1 MIYKKCNLIIKEKKN
16 ILSIEVQRMWLKYK
30 ECDLN
35 TKNVTKLLKYEKSDL
50 STKSTKKMWL
60 IYKEYDLFTRVQIK
74 WHR

>member
-1 MIYKKCNLIIKEKKN
+1 M
-16 ILSIEVQRMWLKYK
+16 KYK

-50 STKSTKKMWL
+50 STKSIKKMWL
-60 IYKEYDLFTRVQIK
+60 IYKEYDLFTRVQKK

>member
-1 MIYKKCNLIIKEKKN
+1 M
-16 ILSIEVQRMWLKYK
+16 KYK
-30 ECDLN
+30 ECDFN

-74 WHR
+74 WYR